1 MHDRICPTNTPGGA
15 REYALDRSPVALF
28 PQRFIED
35 LKAQADIVTVIQDYV
50 SLRKTGATY
59 KGLCP
64 FHGEKTPS
72 FHVNRDKGFF
82 HCFGCGVGG
91 DVFKFLEL
99 HDKVGFQEAV
109 KLLAQRFGMPIPELE
124 ASDEQR
130 AGAAERETLL
140 KIHEAAAAW
149 FTQQLASPAG
159 ARVRSLIDGRGLV
172 SDTATTM
179 ALGWAPPGRESLS
192 KALQEQGYSQA
203 MVLRSGLVVQRE
215 DGSVVDRF
223 RNRLM
228 IPICRDTGAI
238 IAFGGRALEAD
249 QQPKY
254 LNSPETPIYS
264 KGRTLYG
271 LNLAKGAIR
280 QRGFAVLV
288 EGYFDFAQVYQAGI
302 QPVVASCGTALT
314 PQQAQQLR
322 RFTGKVVLSFDPDA
336 AGQAAATKSCE
347 MLVAEGFEV
356 NVASLPT
363 GDDPD
368 TFVRKQGGEAYGERL
383 RRSQPYLD
391 YMLDRLAASFN
402 LRSSEGRASF
412 VDATL
417 PVLDRIPDRTR
428 QELFV
433 KEVASRAGVSE
444 DAIWPRTRKAVTHRH
459 VTPANSQLAGL
470 RDVTKAEK
478 GLIWLLI
485 HDPALALDAL
495 DALDPADLEGLA
507 SSSVLDLARKLNQ
520 DKRFSPST
528 LLERLSMDEA
538 RLVTGVASEGEAHA
552 LDASECTRI
561 LKRLRLERERG
572 LVQRELDRLQQR
584 PDMDGGELETLLMR
598 KMGLIREIEE
608 LR

>member
-1 MHDRICPTNTPGGA
+1 
-15 REYALDRSPVALF
+15 VALF

-35 LKAQADIVTVIQDYV
+35 LKQHADIVTVIQDYV

-99 HDKVGFQEAV
+99 HEKIGFQDAV
-109 KLLAQRFGMPIPELE
+109 KQLAQRFGMPLPELE
-124 ASDEQR
+124 QSDEQR
-130 AGAAERETLL
+130 AGAQERETLL
-140 KIHEAAAAW
+140 KIHEVAGGW
-149 FTQQLASPAG
+149 FTAQLASPAA
-159 ARVRSLIDGRGLV
+159 ARVRAMVEQRGV
-172 SDTATTM
+172 TQATA
-179 ALGWAPPGRESLS
+179 AAIGLGWAPPQRDGLKS
-192 KALQEQGYSQA
+192 ALTSQGFSMA
-203 MVLRSGLVVQRE
+203 MLLRAGLVVQRD

-228 IPICRDTGAI
+228 VPICRDTGAV

-254 LNSPETPIYS
+254 LNSPETPIYTKS
-264 KGRTLYG
+264 RTLYG
-271 LNLAKGAIR
+271 LNLSKAAIR
-280 QRGFAVLV
+280 QGGFAVLV
-288 EGYFDFAQVYQAGI
+288 EGYFDFAQVFQAGI

-347 MLVAEGFEV
+347 MLVEEGFEV
-356 NVASLPT
+356 NVATLPG

-368 TFVRKQGGEAYGERL
+368 TFVRKNGRDAYGERL
-383 RRSQPYLD
+383 RRSQPYLE
-391 YMLDRLAASFN
+391 YMLDRTAARFN
-402 LRSSEGRASF
+402 LRTSEGRASF
-412 VDATL
+412 VDAVL
-417 PVLDRIPDRTR
+417 PILDRIPDRTR

-433 KEVASRAGVSE
+433 QEVASRAGVSE
-444 DAIWPRTRKAVTHRH
+444 DAIWPRAKKAVTSHA
-459 VTPANSQLAGL
+459 PSPSSSQLASL
-470 RDVTKAEK
+470 SQVTKAEK

-485 HDPALALDAL
+485 HQPPGALEALATLET
-495 DALDPADLEGLA
+495 ADLEGLA
-507 SSSVLDLARKLNQ
+507 SSSVLDLARKLN
-520 DKRFSPST
+520 DDRKFSPSV
-528 LLERLSMDEA
+528 LLERLSMADA
-538 RLVTGVASEGEAHA
+538 QVVTGIASESEAHA
-552 LDASECTRI
+552 HDAQECARI
-561 LKRLRLERERG
+561 IKRRRFERERSA
-572 LVQRELDRLQQR
+572 VQRDIDRLQQQQ
-584 PDMDGGELETLLMR
+584 DGSDGAGLEALLKR
-598 KMGLIREIEE
+598 KMDLIRLIEG